1 MKQWISVLL
10 CALLVVALASC
21 TSEEPAQPLSLTVA
35 YNSGPTAVSIAKMA
49 ADQPALG
56 ENVTADYQIIMS
68 PDLMASK
75 LQGQE
80 ADIAI
85 LPSNQA
91 ALLYNKGVPYKLA
104 AVSIWGV
111 LYIASSEDINEW
123 NDLRG
128 REVALIGRGLNPDI
142 ILRHLLEYNGLEPDR
157 DVTLT
162 YYSSPQELAQAV
174 IAGKNQIALLPEPM
188 LTTVLSKKPEVKVV
202 LDIQEEWVDTV
213 GGGDSYPQTVVVVKQ
228 LLADEHREV
237 VNAFLSEYQ
246 KSIEW
251 ANDNPAEAGQLVED
265 MDIGLTA
272 GIVAQAIPRCN
283 LRFVHAQDAKNAL
296 IAYFEALM
304 DYSAESVGGALPD
317 DEFYLEK

>member
-21 TSEEPAQPLSLTVA
+21 TSEEPAQPLSLKVA
-35 YNSGPTAVSIAKMA
+35 YNSGPIAVSIAKMA

-56 ENVTADYQIIMS
+56 ENVTADYQVVMS

-75 LQGQE
+75 LQSQE

-111 LYIASSEDINEW
+111 LYIASSEDIDEW

-142 ILRHLLEYNGLEPDR
+142 ILRHLLEHNGLEPDR

-162 YYSSPQELAQAV
+162 YYPSPQELAQAV
-174 IAGKNQIALLPEPM
+174 IAGKNQVALLPEPILSM
-188 LTTVLSKKPEVKVV
+188 VLTQRQDFKVV
-202 LDIQEEWVDTV
+202 LDVQEEWAKANAA
-213 GGGDSYPQTVVVVKQ
+213 GDSYPQTVVVVKQ
-228 LLADEHREV
+228 TLAEQHMDV
-237 VNAFLSEYQ
+237 VNAFLTEYE
-246 KSIEW
+246 KSIDW
-251 ANDNPAEAGQLVED
+251 ANANPEEAGQLVEQ
-265 MDIGLTA
+265 MDIGLKA
-272 GIVAQAIPRCN
+272 AIVAQSIPRCN
-283 LRFVHAQDAKNAL
+283 LRFVHALDAKNAL